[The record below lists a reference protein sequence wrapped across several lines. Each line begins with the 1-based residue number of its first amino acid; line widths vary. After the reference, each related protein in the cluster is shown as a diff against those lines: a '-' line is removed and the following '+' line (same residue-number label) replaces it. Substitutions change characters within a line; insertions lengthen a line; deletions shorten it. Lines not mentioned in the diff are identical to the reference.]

1 MAKLP
6 TVLGMGNKEMIV
18 GKSKRLSGHCMLI
31 VSDRKIY
38 DWMKEKG
45 EQKMNEFK
53 KYLLAENDKLRQE
66 NIRLHDK
73 VNELSEDVGYYKG
86 VVNTNGYVEVS

>member
-38 DWMKEKG
+38 DWIEFTNKES
-45 EQKMNEFK
+45 MVRMRDCLNE
-53 KYLLAENDKLRQE
+53 AIEMWGDN
-66 NIRLHDK
+66 
-73 VNELSEDVGYYKG
+73 
-86 VVNTNGYVEVS
+86 NG

>member
-1 MAKLP
+1 M
-6 TVLGMGNKEMIV
+6 
-18 GKSKRLSGHCMLI
+18 
-31 VSDRKIY
+31 
-38 DWMKEKG
+38 EKG

-53 KYLLAENDKLRQE
+53 EYLLAENDKLRQE

-86 VVNTNGYVEVS
+86 VVNTNGYLEDRDFKSCGTDMYTTKKMTKPVFSEI

>member
-1 MAKLP
+1 
-6 TVLGMGNKEMIV
+6 
-18 GKSKRLSGHCMLI
+18 
-31 VSDRKIY
+31 
-38 DWMKEKG
+38 
-45 EQKMNEFK
+45 MNEFK

-86 VVNTNGYVEVS
+86 VVNVKGYFEDMDFVIDLYDE

>member
-1 MAKLP
+1 
-6 TVLGMGNKEMIV
+6 
-18 GKSKRLSGHCMLI
+18 
-31 VSDRKIY
+31 
-38 DWMKEKG
+38 
-45 EQKMNEFK
+45 MNEFK

-86 VVNTNGYVEVS
+86 VVNANGYFEDRDFEIDLDDE

>member
-1 MAKLP
+1 M
-6 TVLGMGNKEMIV
+6 
-18 GKSKRLSGHCMLI
+18 
-31 VSDRKIY
+31 
-38 DWMKEKG
+38 EKG
-45 EQKMNEFK
+45 EKKMNEFK

-86 VVNTNGYVEVS
+86 VVNANGYFEERDFEIDIDED